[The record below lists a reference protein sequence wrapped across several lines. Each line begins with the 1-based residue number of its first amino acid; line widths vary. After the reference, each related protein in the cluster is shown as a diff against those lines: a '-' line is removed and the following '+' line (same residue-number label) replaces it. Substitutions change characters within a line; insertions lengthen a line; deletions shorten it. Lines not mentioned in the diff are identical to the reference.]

1 MACPHFGT
9 CITHPGT
16 TRQAQDEHHR
26 TKTICFHKLEV
37 GTVFYTHTT
46 SRSGLSK
53 RHLTIS
59 VYSSVIY
66 HAFYE
71 EYCARL
77 GRRDEKGALSACQL
91 DGLGEEGAWIR
102 VLELTSTS
110 DGEGGAKQG
119 TRPCKRAGWLMDLLA
134 TARGGVFPFSHM
146 KIFGTLSRIL
156 ITSLTSK

>member
-1 MACPHFGT
+1 MAVAGRFMAHPDLSKNHPPSAVLSSSIRPSVRMACPHFGT
-9 CITHPGT
+9 CTTHPDT
-16 TRQAQDEHHR
+16 TRHAQDEHHP

-71 EYCARL
+71 ECCARL
-77 GRRDEKGALSACQL
+77 GRRDEKRALLACQL
-91 DGLGEEGAWIR
+91 DGLGDETPGFVFWSSHRRRTEKAAQNRGR
-102 VLELTSTS
+102 DHVSGL
-110 DGEGGAKQG
+110 DG
-119 TRPCKRAGWLMDLLA
+119 
-134 TARGGVFPFSHM
+134 
-146 KIFGTLSRIL
+146 
-156 ITSLTSK
+156 